1 MLTQH
6 GARLK
11 YATTDVSDWGS
22 LQSLFNAAIDQ
33 HKRVDHVFAAAA
45 IPGFRADY
53 LTETL
58 DPETGELQEPSAD
71 VFNINLRGCINTA
84 YLALYHMRHQSP
96 AEGSIVLAASAAVL
110 LRFRNSDYNAAK
122 SGLVGFMRGLVP
134 LLNEHSSNFRLN
146 CISPS
151 WTRSGMLDLYPPD
164 NVGYAAQ
171 VQDTE
176 VVARSVVLLMADG
189 KRHGQNIYIRDG
201 KFWEMEEDLLQ
212 VTINTKAE
220 VHEDVVS
227 LSLCFLATPFMI
239 VSLTDV
245 LLPGPESNSQAS
257 GRGGGQTEPQGSGGV
272 AS

>member
-1 MLTQH
+1 MLAQH
-6 GARLK
+6 GALLK
-11 YATTDVSDWGS
+11 YVTTDVTDWGS
-22 LQSLFNAAIDQ
+22 LQSLFKAAIDQ

-53 LTETL
+53 LTETF
-58 DPETGELQEPSAD
+58 DPETGELQEPSSD

-84 YLALYHMRHQSP
+84 YLALYYMRHQSP

-110 LRFRNSDYNAAK
+110 LRFRNTDYNAAK
-122 SGLVGFMRGLVP
+122 NGLIGFMRGLVP
-134 LLNEHSSNFRLN
+134 LLNEHRSNIRLN

-171 VQDTE
+171 VQATE

-189 KRHGQNIYIRDG
+189 KRHGQNIYIREG

-212 VTINTKAE
+212 VAINTGAE

-227 LSLCFLATPFMI
+227 LFLRSTG
-239 VSLTDV
+239 T
-245 LLPGPESNSQAS
+245 AS
-257 GRGGGQTEPQGSGGV
+257 HSC
-272 AS
+272 S